1 MRWRTGWPRAGAAA
15 LACLGASMAAAQTP
29 CGEAVPCAVA
39 GGEYR
44 ITGVQGARGVFVW
57 FHGYRSSAAEQ
68 IARRPLTQAVT
79 DRGLAFAAVQ
89 GLAGPW
95 AHPNAVS
102 RARDETAF
110 VEHVLD
116 DLAARYGFGPDQV
129 ILGGFSQGASM
140 AYYAACDLGPRAA
153 GVVIVSGSFW
163 NPIPDHCAPGFP
175 PLVHVHGTADKTF
188 PLEGRAIGGAH
199 RQGDARAGLAMLA
212 RSTGCGPA
220 RSPLPGPEAG
230 VPAPGLQCS
239 VMPDCARG
247 DLTFCL
253 HEGGHA
259 VDPAM
264 VAAALAAL
272 GR

>member
-1 MRWRTGWPRAGAAA
+1 MRWRTGWRRAGAAA

-79 DRGLAFAAVQ
+79 DRGLAFAAMQ
-89 GLAGPW
+89 GLEGTW

-102 RARDETAF
+102 QARDETAF
-110 VEHVLD
+110 VGAALD

-129 ILGGFSQGASM
+129 ILGGFSQGGSM
-140 AYYAACDLGPRAA
+140 AYYAACDLGARMA

-163 NPIPDHCAPGFP
+163 NPIPDRCAPGFP
-175 PLVHVHGTADKTF
+175 PLVQFHGTADRTF
-188 PLEGRAIGGAH
+188 PLEGRAIGADH
-199 RQGDARAGLAMLA
+199 RQGDTRAGLAMLA
-212 RSTGCGPA
+212 RSAGCGPMGA
-220 RSPLPGPEAG
+220 PVPGPAAR
-230 VPAPGLQCS
+230 VPAPGLRCS
-239 VMPDCARG
+239 VTPGCARG
-247 DLTFCL
+247 ALTLCL
-253 HEGGHA
+253 HDGGHA

-264 VAAALAAL
+264 VAAGLAAL